1 MINIVGVRKLKISQN
16 CKNNNKKAIFIIH
29 RLVKSENIAQG
40 KLKVGLEIHQQLGT
54 KNKLFCDCK
63 IIDSNEYDFTFK
75 RNLRPTQ
82 SEMGSYD
89 QAALFESKKIK
100 MVKYQSSKNANCL
113 IESDEEPPRMV
124 NNDALELVLTISLAL
139 NCTIEDELHVMRKI
153 VIDGSNTTGFQ
164 RTILVGRNGFLEIE
178 GVKVGIQSVCLEE
191 DAARIINEDKKED
204 ENKTYS
210 LDRLG
215 IPLIEIALEPI
226 SNSPIFVTNVAQT
239 VGRLLRSTK
248 KVTRGLGSI
257 RQDVNISTEDG
268 PVVEVKGVQQLS
280 QLPLVIEYERKR
292 QDALNQI
299 ANELKKRKIDES
311 SFIDN
316 VTDVTQL
323 LSKSSSKVVKKT
335 LTGDSTFTAFVL
347 RGFKGMLSF
356 EPYPAIRLGKELGD
370 LVKVYGIGGIFHS
383 DELPNYGITAEDV
396 EAITAILRM
405 DKNDAFV
412 LIGGPAKY
420 LNTVLFELFT
430 RIKKAFS
437 GVVPE
442 TRSARL
448 DGVTVFSRPKP
459 GSSRMYPETD
469 IPYILIDKG
478 KLKELSQDTPQPW
491 NQIIDQICKKYDINK
506 TLAENI
512 FDSKYFSLFEKIVS
526 CTSINPAFVISKLT
540 EDLVSM
546 EREGYDSS
554 ILSEDA
560 LFSLFTELDN
570 ARITKESI
578 PLVIEKFLKNESRD
592 IDEIISSFGTES
604 ISEEYVDETINKIIH
619 ENAIVISQKGLD
631 SVGLLMGR
639 CMEVL
644 RGRIDGER
652 VNKKLMAKLTEYL
665 QKSNGSDN

>member
-1 MINIVGVRKLKISQN
+1 MV
-16 CKNNNKKAIFIIH
+16 KN
-29 RLVKSENIAQG
+29 ETIAQD
-40 KLKVGLEIHQQLGT
+40 KLKVGLEIHQQLAS

-63 IIDSNEYDFTFK
+63 IIESNEYDFTFK

-100 MVKYQSSKNANCL
+100 TVKYQSSKNANCL
-113 IESDEEPPRMV
+113 IESDEEPPRTV
-124 NNDALELVLTISLAL
+124 NNEALELVLTISLAL
-139 NCTIEDELHVMRKI
+139 NCTIEDELHIMRKI

-164 RTILVGRNGFLEIE
+164 RTILVGRNGFLEVE
-178 GVKVGIQSVCLEE
+178 GIRVGIQSVCLEE
-191 DAARIINEDKKED
+191 DAARIISEDKKED
-204 ENKTYS
+204 ENKAYS

-257 RQDVNISTEDG
+257 RQDVNISTENG

-299 ANELKKRKIDES
+299 ANELKKRDIDES

-323 LSKSSSKVVKKT
+323 LSKSSSKVVKKI
-335 LTGDSTFTAFVL
+335 LTGDSRFTAFVL
-347 RGFKGMLSF
+347 RRFKGILSF
-356 EPYPAIRLGKELGD
+356 EPYPGIRLGKELGD

-383 DELPNYGITAEDV
+383 DELPNYGITTEDV
-396 EAITAILRM
+396 ESISDVLRM

-412 LIGGPAKY
+412 LIGGPTKS
-420 LNTVLFELFT
+420 LNTVLLELFA
-430 RIKKAFS
+430 RIKKGFS
-437 GVVPE
+437 GIVPE

-469 IPYILIDKG
+469 IPYISIDEG
-478 KLKELSQDTPQPW
+478 KLKQLSQDTPQPW
-491 NQIIDQICKKYDINK
+491 NEIIDQICKKYNINK

-526 CTSINPAFVISKLT
+526 HTSTSPSFVISKLT

-554 ILSEDA
+554 ILSEDV
-560 LFSLFTELDN
+560 LFCLFTELDN
-570 ARITKESI
+570 SRITKESI
-578 PLVIEKFLKNESRD
+578 PLVIEKLLKNESMD
-592 IDEIISSFGTES
+592 VDEIISSFGTES
-604 ISEEYVDETINKIIH
+604 ISEGYVDQTISKIIH
-619 ENAIVISQKGLD
+619 ENSNVISQKGLD

-644 RGRIDGER
+644 RGKIDGEK
-652 VNKKLMAKLTEYL
+652 VNKKLIAKLTEYL
-665 QKSNGSDN
+665 QKANG

>member
-1 MINIVGVRKLKISQN
+1 LI
-16 CKNNNKKAIFIIH
+16 
-29 RLVKSENIAQG
+29 KSEIIAQD
-40 KLKVGLEIHQQLGT
+40 KLKVGLEIHQQLAS
-54 KNKLFCDCK
+54 NSKLFCDCK
-63 IIDSNEYDFTFK
+63 IIDSNLYDFTFS

-100 MVKYQSSKNANCL
+100 VVNYESSRNANCL
-113 IESDEEPPRMV
+113 IESDEEPPKMV
-124 NNDALELVLTISLAL
+124 NTEALELVLTISLAL

-164 RTILVGRNGFLEIE
+164 RTILVGRNGFLDVE
-178 GVKVGIQSVCLEE
+178 GVRVGIQSVCLEE
-191 DAARIINEDKKED
+191 DAARIINDDKKES
-204 ENKTYS
+204 EIKAFS

-226 SNSPIFVTNVAQT
+226 SNSPNFVKNVAQT

-248 KVTRGLGSI
+248 KVARGLGSI
-257 RQDVNISTEDG
+257 RQDVNISTENG

-292 QDALNQI
+292 QDALHQI

-323 LSKSSSKVVKKT
+323 LSKSSSKVVKKI
-335 LTGDSTFTAFVL
+335 LTGDSRFMAFVL
-347 RGFKGMLSF
+347 RGFKGILSF
-356 EPYPAIRLGKELGD
+356 EPYPTIRFGKELGD

-383 DELPNYGITAEDV
+383 DELPNYGITPEDV
-396 EAITAILRM
+396 ESISAVLQIN
-405 DKNDAFV
+405 KNDAFV
-412 LIGGPAKY
+412 LMGGPTKS
-420 LNTVLFELFT
+420 LNTVLIELFA
-430 RIKKAFS
+430 RLKKGFD

-469 IPYILIDKG
+469 IPYISINES
-478 KLKELSQDTPQPW
+478 KLKQLSRDIPQPW
-491 NQIIDQICKKYDINK
+491 NEIIDQISKKYNINK

-512 FDSKYFSLFEKIVS
+512 FDSKFFSLFEKIVS
-526 CTSINPAFVISKLT
+526 QMSIIPSFVISKLT
-540 EDLVSM
+540 EDLVSL

-554 ILSEDA
+554 ILSEDV
-560 LFSLFTELDN
+560 LFYLFAELDN
-570 ARITKESI
+570 SRITKESI
-578 PLVIEKFLKNESRD
+578 PMAIEKLLKNKSMDVR
-592 IDEIISSFGTES
+592 EIVNSFGTES
-604 ISEEYVDETINKIIH
+604 VSEEFVEESISKIIH
-619 ENAIVISQKGLD
+619 ENANVISQKGLD

-644 RGRIDGER
+644 RGKIDGEK
-652 VNKKLMAKLTEYL
+652 VNKILMAKLTDYL
-665 QKSNGSDN
+665 KNTKH

>member
-1 MINIVGVRKLKISQN
+1 
-16 CKNNNKKAIFIIH
+16 
-29 RLVKSENIAQG
+29 LVKSEIIPQD
-40 KLKVGLEIHQQLGT
+40 KLKVGLEIHQQLGS

-63 IIDSNEYDFTFK
+63 IIDSTEYDFTFI

-100 MVKYQSSKNANCL
+100 TVKYQSSKNANCL
-113 IESDEEPPRMV
+113 IESDEEPPKMV
-124 NNDALELVLTISLAL
+124 NNEALELVLTISLAL

-164 RTILVGRNGFLEIE
+164 RTILVGRNGFLKVE
-178 GVKVGIQSVCLEE
+178 GVRVGIQSVCLEE
-191 DAARIINEDKKED
+191 DAARMINEDKKED
-204 ENKTYS
+204 ENKAYS

-215 IPLIEIALEPI
+215 ISLIEIALEPI

-323 LSKSSSKVVKKT
+323 LSKSSSKVVKKI
-335 LTGDSTFTAFVL
+335 LTGDSRFTAFVL
-347 RGFKGMLSF
+347 RGFKGILSF

-370 LVKVYGIGGIFHS
+370 LVKIYGIGGIFHS
-383 DELPNYGITAEDV
+383 DELPNYGITPEDV
-396 EAITAILRM
+396 ESITTVLRI

-412 LIGGPAKY
+412 LIGGPTKS

-469 IPYILIDKG
+469 IPYISIAEG
-478 KLKELSQDTPQPW
+478 KLKQLSQDTPQPW
-491 NQIIDQICKKYDINK
+491 NQIIDQICKKYTINK

-526 CTSINPAFVISKLT
+526 HMSINPSFVISKLT

-554 ILSEDA
+554 ILSEDV
-560 LFSLFTELDN
+560 LYYLFTELDN
-570 ARITKESI
+570 SRITKESI
-578 PLVIEKFLKNESRD
+578 PLVIEKLLKNESRD
-592 IDEIISSFGTES
+592 VDEIISSFGTKS
-604 ISEEYVDETINKIIH
+604 ISEEYVDETISKIIH
-619 ENAIVISQKGLD
+619 ENATVISQKGLD

-644 RGRIDGER
+644 RGKIDGEK
-652 VNKKLMAKLTEYL
+652 VNKKLMAKLIEYL
-665 QKSNGSDN
+665 QKSKG

>member
-1 MINIVGVRKLKISQN
+1 M
-16 CKNNNKKAIFIIH
+16 
-29 RLVKSENIAQG
+29 VKSETIAHD
-40 KLKVGLEIHQQLGT
+40 KLNVGLEIHQQLGS

-63 IIDSNEYDFTFK
+63 INDSNEYDFTFK

-100 MVKYQSSKNANCL
+100 TVKYQSSKNANCL
-113 IESDEEPPRMV
+113 IESDEEPPKMV
-124 NNDALELVLTISLAL
+124 NNEALEFVLTISLAL

-164 RTILVGRNGFLEIE
+164 RTILVGRNGFLEVE
-178 GVKVGIQSVCLEE
+178 GVRVGIQSVCLEE
-191 DAARIINEDKKED
+191 DAARIINEDKRED
-204 ENKTYS
+204 ENKGYS

-226 SNSPIFVTNVAQT
+226 SDSPIFVTNVAQT

-299 ANELKKRKIDES
+299 ANELIKRKIDES
-311 SFIDN
+311 SFIDH

-323 LSKSSSKVVKKT
+323 LSKSSSKVVKKI
-335 LTGDSTFTAFVL
+335 LTSDSRFTAFVL
-347 RGFKGMLSF
+347 RGFKGLLSF

-383 DELPNYGITAEDV
+383 DELPNYGITPEDV
-396 EAITAILRM
+396 ESISAVLRM

-412 LIGGPAKY
+412 LIGGPTK
-420 LNTVLFELFT
+420 LVNTVLFELFT

-469 IPYILIDKG
+469 IPYISIDKR
-478 KLKELSQDTPQPW
+478 KLKQLSQDTPQPW
-491 NQIIDQICKKYDINK
+491 NEIIDQICKKYNINK

-512 FDSKYFSLFEKIVS
+512 FDSKYFPLFEKIVS
-526 CTSINPAFVISKLT
+526 HTSISPSFVISKLT

-554 ILSEDA
+554 ILSEDV
-560 LFSLFTELDN
+560 LFCLFTELDN
-570 ARITKESI
+570 SRITKESI
-578 PLVIEKFLKNESRD
+578 PLVIEKLLKNESMD
-592 IDEIISSFGTES
+592 VDEIISSFGTES
-604 ISEEYVDETINKIIH
+604 ISEEYVDETISKIIH
-619 ENAIVISQKGLD
+619 ENATVISQKGLD

-644 RGRIDGER
+644 RGKIDGEK
-652 VNKKLMAKLTEYL
+652 VNKKLIAKLTEYL
-665 QKSNGSDN
+665 QKSKG

>member
-1 MINIVGVRKLKISQN
+1 LI
-16 CKNNNKKAIFIIH
+16 
-29 RLVKSENIAQG
+29 KSEIIAQD
-40 KLKVGLEIHQQLGT
+40 KLKVGLEIHQQLASN
-54 KNKLFCDCK
+54 NKLFCDCK
-63 IIDSNEYDFTFK
+63 IIDSNLYDFTFS

-100 MVKYQSSKNANCL
+100 VVNYESSRNANCL
-113 IESDEEPPRMV
+113 IESDEEPPKMV
-124 NNDALELVLTISLAL
+124 NTEALELVLTISLAL

-164 RTILVGRNGFLEIE
+164 RTILVGRNGFLDVE
-178 GVKVGIQSVCLEE
+178 GVRVGIQSVCLEE
-191 DAARIINEDKKED
+191 DAARIINDDKKES
-204 ENKTYS
+204 EIKAFS

-226 SNSPIFVTNVAQT
+226 SNSPNFVKNVAQT

-248 KVTRGLGSI
+248 KVARGLGSI
-257 RQDVNISTEDG
+257 RQDVNISTENG

-292 QDALNQI
+292 QDALYQI

-323 LSKSSSKVVKKT
+323 LSKSSSKVVKKI
-335 LTGDSTFTAFVL
+335 LTGDSRFMAFVL
-347 RGFKGMLSF
+347 RGFKGILSF
-356 EPYPAIRLGKELGD
+356 EPYPTIRFGKELGD

-383 DELPNYGITAEDV
+383 DELPNYGISPEDV
-396 EAITAILRM
+396 ESISAVLQIN
-405 DKNDAFV
+405 KNDAFV
-412 LIGGPAKY
+412 LMGGPTKS
-420 LNTVLFELFT
+420 LNTVLIELFA
-430 RIKKAFS
+430 RIKKGFD

-469 IPYILIDKG
+469 IPYISINES
-478 KLKELSQDTPQPW
+478 KLKQLSRDIPQPW
-491 NQIIDQICKKYDINK
+491 NEIIDQISKKYNINK
-506 TLAENI
+506 TLAENV
-512 FDSKYFSLFEKIVS
+512 FDSKFFSLFEKIVS
-526 CTSINPAFVISKLT
+526 QMSISPSFVISKLT
-540 EDLVSM
+540 EDLVSL

-554 ILSEDA
+554 ILSEDM
-560 LFSLFTELDN
+560 LFYLFAELDN
-570 ARITKESI
+570 SRITKESI
-578 PLVIEKFLKNESRD
+578 PMAIEKLLKNKSMDVR
-592 IDEIISSFGTES
+592 EIVNSFGTES
-604 ISEEYVDETINKIIH
+604 VSEEFVEESIRKIIH
-619 ENAIVISQKGLD
+619 ENANVISQKGLD

-644 RGRIDGER
+644 RGKIDGEK
-652 VNKKLMAKLTEYL
+652 VNKILMAKLTDYL
-665 QKSNGSDN
+665 KNTKH

>member
-1 MINIVGVRKLKISQN
+1 LI
-16 CKNNNKKAIFIIH
+16 
-29 RLVKSENIAQG
+29 KSEIIAQD
-40 KLKVGLEIHQQLGT
+40 KLKVGLEIHQQLASN
-54 KNKLFCDCK
+54 NKLFCDCK
-63 IIDSNEYDFTFK
+63 IIDSNLYDFTFS

-100 MVKYQSSKNANCL
+100 VVNYESSRNANCL
-113 IESDEEPPRMV
+113 IESDEEPPKMV
-124 NNDALELVLTISLAL
+124 NTEALELVLTISLAL

-164 RTILVGRNGFLEIE
+164 RTILVGRNGFLDVE
-178 GVKVGIQSVCLEE
+178 GVRVGIQSVCLEE
-191 DAARIINEDKKED
+191 DTARIINDDKKES
-204 ENKTYS
+204 EIKAFS

-226 SNSPIFVTNVAQT
+226 SNSPNFVKNVAQT

-248 KVTRGLGSI
+248 KVARGLGSI
-257 RQDVNISTEDG
+257 RQDVNISTENG

-292 QDALNQI
+292 QDALHQI

-323 LSKSSSKVVKKT
+323 LSKSSSKVVKKI
-335 LTGDSTFTAFVL
+335 LTGDSRFMAFVL
-347 RGFKGMLSF
+347 RGFKGILSF
-356 EPYPAIRLGKELGD
+356 EPYPTIRFGKELGD

-383 DELPNYGITAEDV
+383 DELPNYGITPEDV
-396 EAITAILRM
+396 ESISAVLQM
-405 DKNDAFV
+405 NKNDAFV
-412 LIGGPAKY
+412 LIGGPTRS
-420 LNTVLFELFT
+420 LNTVLIELFA
-430 RIKKAFS
+430 RIKKGFD

-469 IPYILIDKG
+469 IPYISIDES
-478 KLKELSQDTPQPW
+478 KLKQLSHDIPQPW
-491 NQIIDQICKKYDINK
+491 NEIIDNIGKKYNINK

-512 FDSKYFSLFEKIVS
+512 FDSKFFSLFEKIVS
-526 CTSINPAFVISKLT
+526 QMSISPSFVISKLT
-540 EDLVSM
+540 EDLVSL

-554 ILSEDA
+554 ILSEDM
-560 LFSLFTELDN
+560 LFYLFAELDN
-570 ARITKESI
+570 SRITKESI
-578 PLVIEKFLKNESRD
+578 PMVIEKLLKNKSMDVR
-592 IDEIISSFGTES
+592 EIVNSFGTES
-604 ISEEYVDETINKIIH
+604 VSEEFVEESISKIIH
-619 ENAIVISQKGLD
+619 ENANVISQKGLD

-644 RGRIDGER
+644 RGKIDGEK
-652 VNKKLMAKLTEYL
+652 VNKRLMAKLTDYL
-665 QKSNGSDN
+665 KNTKH

>member
-1 MINIVGVRKLKISQN
+1 
-16 CKNNNKKAIFIIH
+16 
-29 RLVKSENIAQG
+29 LVKSETIVQD
-40 KLKVGLEIHQQLGT
+40 KLKVGLEIHQQLGS

-100 MVKYQSSKNANCL
+100 TVKYQSSKNANCL
-113 IESDEEPPRMV
+113 IESDEEPPKMV
-124 NNDALELVLTISLAL
+124 NNEALELVLTISLAL

-164 RTILVGRNGFLEIE
+164 RTILVGRNGFLEVE
-178 GVKVGIQSVCLEE
+178 GVRVGIQSVCLEE

-204 ENKTYS
+204 ENKAYS

-280 QLPLVIEYERKR
+280 QLPLVIEYERMR

-323 LSKSSSKVVKKT
+323 LSKSSSKVVKKI
-335 LTGDSTFTAFVL
+335 LTGDSRFTAFIL
-347 RGFKGMLSF
+347 RGFKGILSF

-383 DELPNYGITAEDV
+383 DELPNYGITPEDV
-396 EAITAILRM
+396 ESITTVLRM

-412 LIGGPAKY
+412 LIGGPTKS

-469 IPYILIDKG
+469 IPYISIAKG
-478 KLKELSQDTPQPW
+478 KLKQLSQDTPQPW
-491 NQIIDQICKKYDINK
+491 NQIIDQICKKYTINK

-512 FDSKYFSLFEKIVS
+512 FDSKYFSLFEKVVS
-526 CTSINPAFVISKLT
+526 HTSISPSFVISKLT

-554 ILSEDA
+554 ILSEDV
-560 LFSLFTELDN
+560 LYCLFTELDN
-570 ARITKESI
+570 SRITKESI
-578 PLVIEKFLKNESRD
+578 PLVIEKLLKNESRD
-592 IDEIISSFGTES
+592 VDEIISSFGTES
-604 ISEEYVDETINKIIH
+604 ISEEYVDETISKIIH
-619 ENAIVISQKGLD
+619 ENATVISQKGLD

-644 RGRIDGER
+644 RGKIDGEKI
-652 VNKKLMAKLTEYL
+652 NKKLMAKLTEYL
-665 QKSNGSDN
+665 QKSKG

>member
-1 MINIVGVRKLKISQN
+1 
-16 CKNNNKKAIFIIH
+16 
-29 RLVKSENIAQG
+29 LVKNGTIAQD
-40 KLKVGLEIHQQLGT
+40 KLKVGLEIHQQLAS

-63 IIDSNEYDFTFK
+63 IIESNEYDFTFK

-100 MVKYQSSKNANCL
+100 TVKYQSSKNANCL
-113 IESDEEPPRMV
+113 IESDEEPPRTV
-124 NNDALELVLTISLAL
+124 NNEALELVLTISLAL
-139 NCTIEDELHVMRKI
+139 NCTIEDELHIMRKI

-164 RTILVGRNGFLEIE
+164 RTILVGRNGFLEVE
-178 GVKVGIQSVCLEE
+178 GIRVGIQSVCLEE
-191 DAARIINEDKKED
+191 DAARIISEDKKED
-204 ENKTYS
+204 ENKAYS

-257 RQDVNISTEDG
+257 RQDVNISTENG

-299 ANELKKRKIDES
+299 ANELKKRDIDES

-323 LSKSSSKVVKKT
+323 LSKSSSKVVKKI
-335 LTGDSTFTAFVL
+335 LTGDSRFTAFVL
-347 RGFKGMLSF
+347 RRFKGILSF
-356 EPYPAIRLGKELGD
+356 EPYPGIRLGKELGD

-383 DELPNYGITAEDV
+383 DELPNYGITTGDV
-396 EAITAILRM
+396 ESISDVLRM

-412 LIGGPAKY
+412 LIGGPTKS
-420 LNTVLFELFT
+420 LNTVLLELFT
-430 RIKKAFS
+430 RIKKGFS
-437 GVVPE
+437 GIVPE

-448 DGVTVFSRPKP
+448 DGVTVFSRPKS

-469 IPYILIDKG
+469 IPYISIDER
-478 KLKELSQDTPQPW
+478 KLKQLSQDTPQPW
-491 NQIIDQICKKYDINK
+491 NEIIDQICKKYNINK

-526 CTSINPAFVISKLT
+526 HTSTSPSFVISKLT

-554 ILSEDA
+554 ILSEDV
-560 LFSLFTELDN
+560 LFCLFTELDN
-570 ARITKESI
+570 SRITKESI
-578 PLVIEKFLKNESRD
+578 PLVIEKLLKNESMD
-592 IDEIISSFGTES
+592 VDEIISSFGTES
-604 ISEEYVDETINKIIH
+604 ISEGYVDQTISKIIH
-619 ENAIVISQKGLD
+619 ENSNVISQKGLD

-644 RGRIDGER
+644 RGKIDGEK
-652 VNKKLMAKLTEYL
+652 VNKKLIAKLTEHL
-665 QKSNGSDN
+665 QKANG

>member
-1 MINIVGVRKLKISQN
+1 
-16 CKNNNKKAIFIIH
+16 
-29 RLVKSENIAQG
+29 LVKNETIAQD
-40 KLKVGLEIHQQLGT
+40 KLKVGLEIHQQLAS

-63 IIDSNEYDFTFK
+63 IIESNEYDFTFK

-100 MVKYQSSKNANCL
+100 TVKYQSSKNANCL
-113 IESDEEPPRMV
+113 IESDEEPPRTV
-124 NNDALELVLTISLAL
+124 NNEALELVLTISLAL
-139 NCTIEDELHVMRKI
+139 NCTIEDELHIMRKI

-164 RTILVGRNGFLEIE
+164 RTILVGRNGFLEVE
-178 GVKVGIQSVCLEE
+178 GIRVGIQSVCLEE

-204 ENKTYS
+204 ENKAYS

-257 RQDVNISTEDG
+257 RQDVNISTENG

-299 ANELKKRKIDES
+299 ANELKKRDIDES

-323 LSKSSSKVVKKT
+323 LSKSSSKVVKKI
-335 LTGDSTFTAFVL
+335 LTGDSRFTAFVL
-347 RGFKGMLSF
+347 RRFKGILSF
-356 EPYPAIRLGKELGD
+356 EPYPGIRLGKELGD

-383 DELPNYGITAEDV
+383 DELPNYGITTENVESISDV
-396 EAITAILRM
+396 LRM

-412 LIGGPAKY
+412 LIGGPTKS
-420 LNTVLFELFT
+420 LNTVLLELFA
-430 RIKKAFS
+430 RIKKGFS
-437 GVVPE
+437 GIVPE

-469 IPYILIDKG
+469 IPYISIDEG
-478 KLKELSQDTPQPW
+478 KLKQLSQDTPQPW
-491 NQIIDQICKKYDINK
+491 NEIIDQICKKYNINK

-526 CTSINPAFVISKLT
+526 HTSTSPSFVISKLT

-554 ILSEDA
+554 ILSEDV
-560 LFSLFTELDN
+560 LFCLFTELDN
-570 ARITKESI
+570 SRITKESI
-578 PLVIEKFLKNESRD
+578 PLVIEKLLKNESMD
-592 IDEIISSFGTES
+592 VDEIISSFGTES
-604 ISEEYVDETINKIIH
+604 ISEGYVDQTISKIIH
-619 ENAIVISQKGLD
+619 ENSNVISQKGLD

-644 RGRIDGER
+644 RGKIDGEK
-652 VNKKLMAKLTEYL
+652 VNKKLIAKLTEYL
-665 QKSNGSDN
+665 QKANG

>member
-1 MINIVGVRKLKISQN
+1 M
-16 CKNNNKKAIFIIH
+16 
-29 RLVKSENIAQG
+29 VKSETIVQD
-40 KLKVGLEIHQQLGT
+40 KLKVGLEIHQQLGS

-100 MVKYQSSKNANCL
+100 TVKYQSSKNANCL
-113 IESDEEPPRMV
+113 IESDEEPPKMV
-124 NNDALELVLTISLAL
+124 NNEALELVLTISLAL

-164 RTILVGRNGFLEIE
+164 RTILVGRNGFLEVE
-178 GVKVGIQSVCLEE
+178 GVRVGIQSVCLEE

-204 ENKTYS
+204 ENKAYS

-323 LSKSSSKVVKKT
+323 LSKSSSKVVKKI
-335 LTGDSTFTAFVL
+335 LTGDSRFTAFVL
-347 RGFKGMLSF
+347 RGFKGILSF

-383 DELPNYGITAEDV
+383 DELPNYGITPEDV
-396 EAITAILRM
+396 ESITTVLRM

-412 LIGGPAKY
+412 LIGGPTKS

-469 IPYILIDKG
+469 IPYISIAKG
-478 KLKELSQDTPQPW
+478 KLKQLSQDTPQPW
-491 NQIIDQICKKYDINK
+491 NQIIDQICKKYTINK

-526 CTSINPAFVISKLT
+526 HTSISPSFVISKLT

-554 ILSEDA
+554 ILSEDV
-560 LFSLFTELDN
+560 LYCLFTELDN
-570 ARITKESI
+570 SRITKESI
-578 PLVIEKFLKNESRD
+578 PLVIEKLLKNESRD
-592 IDEIISSFGTES
+592 VDEIISSFGTEN
-604 ISEEYVDETINKIIH
+604 ISEEYVDETMSKIIH
-619 ENAIVISQKGLD
+619 ENATVISQKGLD

-644 RGRIDGER
+644 RGKIDGEK

-665 QKSNGSDN
+665 QKSKG

>member
-1 MINIVGVRKLKISQN
+1 MV
-16 CKNNNKKAIFIIH
+16 KN
-29 RLVKSENIAQG
+29 ETIAQD
-40 KLKVGLEIHQQLGT
+40 KLKVGLEIHQQLGS

-63 IIDSNEYDFTFK
+63 IIESNEYDFTFK

-100 MVKYQSSKNANCL
+100 TVKYQSSKNANCL
-113 IESDEEPPRMV
+113 IESDEEPPRTV
-124 NNDALELVLTISLAL
+124 NNEALELVLTISLAL
-139 NCTIEDELHVMRKI
+139 NCTIEDELHIMRKI

-164 RTILVGRNGFLEIE
+164 RTILVGRNGFLEVE
-178 GVKVGIQSVCLEE
+178 GIRVGIQSVCLEE

-204 ENKTYS
+204 ENKAYS

-226 SNSPIFVTNVAQT
+226 SNSPIFVTNVAHT
-239 VGRLLRSTK
+239 IGRLLRSTK

-257 RQDVNISTEDG
+257 RQDVNISTENG

-299 ANELKKRKIDES
+299 ANELKKRDIDES

-323 LSKSSSKVVKKT
+323 LSKSSSKVVKKI
-335 LTGDSTFTAFVL
+335 LTGDSRFTAFVL
-347 RGFKGMLSF
+347 RRFKGILSF
-356 EPYPAIRLGKELGD
+356 EPYPGIRLGKELGD

-383 DELPNYGITAEDV
+383 DELPNYGITTEDV
-396 EAITAILRM
+396 ESISDVLRM

-412 LIGGPAKY
+412 LIGGPTKS
-420 LNTVLFELFT
+420 LNTVLLELFT
-430 RIKKAFS
+430 RIKKGFS
-437 GVVPE
+437 GIVPE

-469 IPYILIDKG
+469 IPYISIDEG
-478 KLKELSQDTPQPW
+478 KLKQLSQDTPQPW
-491 NQIIDQICKKYDINK
+491 NEIIDQICKKYNINK

-526 CTSINPAFVISKLT
+526 HTSTSPSFVISKLT

-554 ILSEDA
+554 ILSEDV
-560 LFSLFTELDN
+560 LFYLFTELDN
-570 ARITKESI
+570 SRITKESI
-578 PLVIEKFLKNESRD
+578 PLVIEKLLKNESMD
-592 IDEIISSFGTES
+592 VDEIISSFGTES
-604 ISEEYVDETINKIIH
+604 ITEGYVDQTISKIIR
-619 ENAIVISQKGLD
+619 ENSNVISQKGLD

-644 RGRIDGER
+644 RGKIDGEK
-652 VNKKLMAKLTEYL
+652 VNKKLIAKLTEHL
-665 QKSNGSDN
+665 QKANG

>member
-1 MINIVGVRKLKISQN
+1 M
-16 CKNNNKKAIFIIH
+16 
-29 RLVKSENIAQG
+29 VKSETIAHD
-40 KLKVGLEIHQQLGT
+40 KLNVGLEIHQQLGS

-63 IIDSNEYDFTFK
+63 INDSNEYDFTFK

-100 MVKYQSSKNANCL
+100 TVKYQSSKNANCL
-113 IESDEEPPRMV
+113 IESDEEPPKMV
-124 NNDALELVLTISLAL
+124 NNEALEFVLTISLAL

-164 RTILVGRNGFLEIE
+164 RTILVGRNGFLEVE
-178 GVKVGIQSVCLEE
+178 GVRVGIQSVCLEE
-191 DAARIINEDKKED
+191 DAARIINEDKRED
-204 ENKTYS
+204 ENKGYS

-226 SNSPIFVTNVAQT
+226 SDSPIFVTNVAQT
-239 VGRLLRSTK
+239 IGRLLRSTK

-311 SFIDN
+311 SFIDH
-316 VTDVTQL
+316 VTDLTQL
-323 LSKSSSKVVKKT
+323 LSKSSSKVVKKI
-335 LTGDSTFTAFVL
+335 LTGDSRFTGFVL
-347 RGFKGMLSF
+347 RGFKGLLSF

-370 LVKVYGIGGIFHS
+370 LVKAYGIGGIFHS
-383 DELPNYGITAEDV
+383 DELPNYGITPEDV
-396 EAITAILRM
+396 ESISAVLRM

-412 LIGGPAKY
+412 LIGGPTKL

-459 GSSRMYPETD
+459 GASRMYPETD
-469 IPYILIDKG
+469 IPYISIDKR
-478 KLKELSQDTPQPW
+478 KLKQLSHDIPQPW
-491 NQIIDQICKKYDINK
+491 NEIIDQICKKYNINK

-512 FDSKYFSLFEKIVS
+512 FDSKYFPLFEKIVS
-526 CTSINPAFVISKLT
+526 HTSISPSFVISKLT

-554 ILSEDA
+554 ILSEDV
-560 LFSLFTELDN
+560 LFCLFTELDN
-570 ARITKESI
+570 SRITKESI
-578 PLVIEKFLKNESRD
+578 PLVIEKLLKNESMD
-592 IDEIISSFGTES
+592 VDEIISSFGTES
-604 ISEEYVDETINKIIH
+604 ISEEYVDETISKIIH
-619 ENAIVISQKGLD
+619 ENATVISQKGLD

-644 RGRIDGER
+644 RGKIDGEK
-652 VNKKLMAKLTEYL
+652 VNKKLTAKLTEYL
-665 QKSNGSDN
+665 QKSKG

>member
-1 MINIVGVRKLKISQN
+1 MV
-16 CKNNNKKAIFIIH
+16 KN
-29 RLVKSENIAQG
+29 ETIAQD
-40 KLKVGLEIHQQLGT
+40 KLKVGLEIHQQLAS

-63 IIDSNEYDFTFK
+63 IIESNEYDFTFK

-100 MVKYQSSKNANCL
+100 TVKYQSSKNANCL
-113 IESDEEPPRMV
+113 IESDEEPPRTV
-124 NNDALELVLTISLAL
+124 NNEALELVLTISLAL
-139 NCTIEDELHVMRKI
+139 NCTIEDELHIMRKI

-164 RTILVGRNGFLEIE
+164 RTILVGRNGFLEVE
-178 GVKVGIQSVCLEE
+178 GIRVGIQSVCLEE
-191 DAARIINEDKKED
+191 DAARIINEDKRED
-204 ENKTYS
+204 ENKGYS

-257 RQDVNISTEDG
+257 RQDVNISTENG

-299 ANELKKRKIDES
+299 ANELKKRDIDES

-323 LSKSSSKVVKKT
+323 LSKSSSKVVKKI
-335 LTGDSTFTAFVL
+335 LTGDSRFTAFVL
-347 RGFKGMLSF
+347 RRFKGILSF
-356 EPYPAIRLGKELGD
+356 EPYPGIRLGKELGD

-383 DELPNYGITAEDV
+383 DELPNYGITTGDV
-396 EAITAILRM
+396 ESISDVLRM

-412 LIGGPAKY
+412 LIGGPTKS
-420 LNTVLFELFT
+420 LNTVLLELFT
-430 RIKKAFS
+430 RIKKGFS
-437 GVVPE
+437 GIVPE

-469 IPYILIDKG
+469 IPYISIDEG
-478 KLKELSQDTPQPW
+478 KLKQLSQDTPQPW
-491 NQIIDQICKKYDINK
+491 NEIIDQICKKYNINK

-526 CTSINPAFVISKLT
+526 HTSTSPSFVISKLT

-554 ILSEDA
+554 ILSEDV
-560 LFSLFTELDN
+560 LFYLFTELDN
-570 ARITKESI
+570 SRITKESI
-578 PLVIEKFLKNESRD
+578 PLVIEKLLKNESMD
-592 IDEIISSFGTES
+592 VDEIISSFGTES
-604 ISEEYVDETINKIIH
+604 ISEGYVDQTISKIIH
-619 ENAIVISQKGLD
+619 ENSNVISQKGLD

-644 RGRIDGER
+644 RGKIDGEK
-652 VNKKLMAKLTEYL
+652 VNKKLIAKLTEYL
-665 QKSNGSDN
+665 QKANG